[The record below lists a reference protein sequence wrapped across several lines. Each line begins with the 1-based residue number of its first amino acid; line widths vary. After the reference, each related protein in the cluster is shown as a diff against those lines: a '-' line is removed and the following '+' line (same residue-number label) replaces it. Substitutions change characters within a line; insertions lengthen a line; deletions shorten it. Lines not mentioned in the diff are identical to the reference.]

1 MKVRIVKNPVG
12 LYNLSYEV
20 GEEII
25 LPDLQ
30 AQELIESGHAEK
42 VDEVQTGESKVVP
55 EKAIRKRK

>member
-1 MKVRIVKNPVG
+1 MKIRIVKNPVG
-12 LYNLSYEV
+12 LYNLSYEI

-30 AQELIESGHAEK
+30 AQELIESGHAVFVES
-42 VDEVQTGESKVVP
+42 VQTGESKVVP